1 MKVQDVVKNII
12 KNAGMTQATIA
23 EKCGLAGASS
33 VGTFFRS
40 KSMRVDNLLMML
52 NTCGYELVARSVD
65 GNGQE
70 YIIGEEMHKA
80 CDDGDRMAITK
91 EDLAEM
97 IQKAVADELDKRD
110 RGITF

>member
-12 KNAGMTQATIA
+12 KNAGMTQAMIA

-52 NTCGYELVARSVD
+52 NTCGYELVARSAD

-80 CDDGDRMAITK
+80 GDRMAITK